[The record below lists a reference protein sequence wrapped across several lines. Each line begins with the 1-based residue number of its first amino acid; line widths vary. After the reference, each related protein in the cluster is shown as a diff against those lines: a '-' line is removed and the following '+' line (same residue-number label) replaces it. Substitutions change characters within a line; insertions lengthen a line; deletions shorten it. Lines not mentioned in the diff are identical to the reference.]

1 MFAIGLLAIGA
12 IPTTIGVGQAISAQ
26 KRQNAAQKEQAKF
39 HLTAKLSL
47 GGRPPME
54 AMIVLK
60 DNKLW
65 IDHQESPVEGHKFT
79 GYYFTYPSE
88 EQHKG
93 IVSTISIDPPML
105 NWIYVDKDTA
115 TLRYGGRKDTLSHV
129 IGPWWWS
136 EDETY
141 LTLRGSADGFVAEED
156 PSSRKWF
163 LRYSLPQQQQKS
175 GDRHHRDRVC
185 AEGEGPSYSGDEVSE
200 SDGESDDQEE
210 DYDGGEGGYD
220 DSSEE
225 DEDEDEDGE
234 EEEGCSGPRRV
245 RVQLR
250 RRMMLGMDS
259 RYVKRD

>member
-26 KRQNAAQKEQAKF
+26 KKQNAAQKEQAKF

-65 IDHQESPVEGHKFT
+65 IDHQDSPVEGHKFT

-93 IVSTISIDPPML
+93 VVTTIAIDPPML
-105 NWIYVDKDTA
+105 NWVYVDKDTA
-115 TLRYGGRKDTLSHV
+115 TLRYGGRKDTLGHV

-136 EDETY
+136 DDETY

-156 PSSRKWF
+156 PESKKWF
-163 LRYSLPQQQQKS
+163 LRYSGLPQQQQQQQS
-175 GDRHHRDRVC
+175 GDRDRVC
-185 AEGEGPSYSGDEVSE
+185 AER
-200 SDGESDDQEE
+200 GESQSDKGHVDQQE
-210 DYDGGEGGYD
+210 DYDEEEEGDDDDDYD
-220 DSSEE
+220 YGTSSEE
-225 DEDEDEDGE
+225 DDEE
-234 EEEGCSGPRRV
+234 EEEGCAGPRRV
-245 RVQLR
+245 RVLLR
-250 RRMMLGMDS
+250 RRMLLGMDS